1 MSKSRNYP
9 PNLRGMQRHRRTGHN
24 VNVEHFTGKK
34 AGKKVRRK
42 GKGLTRKMRRMKREK
57 HINKYADIN

>member
-1 MSKSRNYP
+1 MSKSKNYP
-9 PNLRGMQRHRRTGHN
+9 HNLKGMQRHRKSGHT

-42 GKGLTRKMRRMKREK
+42 GKELTRKMRRMKRGK
-57 HINKYADIN
+57 HINKYTALN